1 MSKMGISVND
11 EVKNFAIGYNFTFE
25 SIQLLHEF
33 NFDVVAIREFPW
45 TDEGCKSIKGSN
57 R

>member
-1 MSKMGISVND
+1 MDISVND

-33 NFDVVAIREFPW
+33 NFDVVAIREFP
-45 TDEGCKSIKGSN
+45 
-57 R
+57 